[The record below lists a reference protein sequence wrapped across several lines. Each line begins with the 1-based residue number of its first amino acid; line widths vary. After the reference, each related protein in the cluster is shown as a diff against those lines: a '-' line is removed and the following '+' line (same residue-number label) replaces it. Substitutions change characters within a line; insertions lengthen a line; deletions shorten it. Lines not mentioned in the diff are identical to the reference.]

1 MPGLVPR
8 RRNMGASATLF
19 SLPKLALNFLD
30 ADFLFQKSKT
40 LLYYGTLPA
49 VVIVGMLTEPR
60 PSSWLELIN
69 IID

>member
-1 MPGLVPR
+1 MPGSVPR
-8 RRNMGASATLF
+8 RRNMGASAVIYN
-19 SLPKLALNFLD
+19 LPKLALKLLD
-30 ADFLFQKSKT
+30 ADYLFQKSKT

-49 VVIVGMLTEPR
+49 VVIVGMMTEPR